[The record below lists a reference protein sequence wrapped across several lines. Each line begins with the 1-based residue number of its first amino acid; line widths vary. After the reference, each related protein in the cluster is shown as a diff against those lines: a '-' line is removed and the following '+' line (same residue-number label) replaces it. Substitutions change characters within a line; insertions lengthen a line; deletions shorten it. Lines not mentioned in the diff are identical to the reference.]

1 MRTSLQFAQ
10 LPPVWPLSCR
20 SNRLKIKSP
29 ALLSLIN
36 NLVVFV
42 LRMITKTT
50 RFDFVDD
57 SLDRC
62 PFADT
67 GSERFLYSVW
77 HDSVIPPIF
86 GARGHQSVALISQH
100 RDADTIEAMLKS
112 AGMGAIRGSTTRGG
126 ASAVKKLLKLAEGRH
141 VVITPD
147 GPRGPHHKMK
157 SGIVFLASHSGRPV
171 IPTAFTAS
179 RYWELK
185 GSWTSIL
192 IPKPFSK
199 IYFMIGHPIYIP
211 ENLSRE
217 ELKYYTELVQ
227 EKMDELERKSKLVV
241 TENVSL
247 ADDSTPLKKAA

>member
-1 MRTSLQFAQ
+1 MQTSLQFAQ
-10 LPPVWPLSCR
+10 PLPAWSRSCR

-29 ALLSLIN
+29 ALLSLVN

-50 RFDFVDD
+50 RFEFVDD
-57 SLDRC
+57 GLKRC

-67 GSERFLYSVW
+67 GSVRFLYSVW

-100 RDADTIEAMLKS
+100 RDADTIEAMLKA
-112 AGMGAIRGSTTRGG
+112 AGMGAIRGSTSRGG
-126 ASAVKKLLKLAEGRH
+126 ASAVKKLLTEAEGKH
-141 VVITPD
+141 IVITPD

-157 SGIVFLASHSGRPV
+157 AGIVFLASHSGRPV
-171 IPTAFTAS
+171 VPTAFTAS

-185 GSWTSIL
+185 GSWTNIL
-192 IPKPFSK
+192 IPKPFCK
-199 IYFMIGHPIYIP
+199 IYFLIGHPIHIP

-227 EKMDELERKSKLVV
+227 EKMDELERKTKLVH
-241 TENVSL
+241 TEKVSL
-247 ADDSTPLKKAA
+247 ADESTPLKKAA